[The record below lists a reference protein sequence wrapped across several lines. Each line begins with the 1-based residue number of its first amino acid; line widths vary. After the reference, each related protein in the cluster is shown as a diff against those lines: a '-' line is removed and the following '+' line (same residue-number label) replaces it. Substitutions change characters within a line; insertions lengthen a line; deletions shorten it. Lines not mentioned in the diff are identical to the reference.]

1 MSTGHLHVE
10 LGDSSAESSV
20 SVLLVHVDDDGSG
33 QVANDESVGSDAGG
47 LLLENLHT
55 NGFRP

>member
-1 MSTGHLHVE
+1 MSTSHFHVHLRD
-10 LGDSSAESSV
+10 GSAKCRV